1 MHMISCMVSQG
12 ALSVPHLL
20 VSHEFEEVLH
30 MAAPSEGA
38 QSYMEGMQDD
48 MVDRLTRT
56 VNIISSFFELLD
68 LDQNGSVE
76 LGDLHRMQ
84 VCLSAAL
91 GRPACTR
98 RSTQG
103 SQPTPGHLY
112 CTNQHASCRAPLR
125 KPCVSV
131 AMPTGFV
138 VACT

>member
-1 MHMISCMVSQG
+1 M
-12 ALSVPHLL
+12 PHLL

-30 MAAPSEGA
+30 MAAPSEGG

-84 VCLSAAL
+84 VCLSPQVSHSDQVSQTAA
-91 GRPACTR
+91 GHMC
-98 RSTQG
+98 STG
-103 SQPTPGHLY
+103 
-112 CTNQHASCRAPLR
+112 
-125 KPCVSV
+125 
-131 AMPTGFV
+131 
-138 VACT
+138 